1 VDDQSHDPERL
12 RWERQVLERAREG
25 DAVAFSELYRAYAPE
40 VYRRILLPR
49 LGDPSAAEDA
59 LAETF
64 RAAFE
69 RLATFEQ
76 RDKSIRSWLSRIA
89 VNKVTDMYRARAV
102 SGRALSNFEAMLGP
116 LVEPMIAP
124 EDALAERRDVE
135 WVRGA
140 IQEVLDRITPRYRAA
155 IELRFFEEKS
165 RQECAESLD
174 VKLGTFDVLLLRAL
188 RAFRKEWDVL
198 AARTEPADGG

>member
-1 VDDQSHDPERL
+1 L
-12 RWERQVLERAREG
+12 
-25 DAVAFSELYRAYAPE
+25 
-40 VYRRILLPR
+40 YRRILLPR
-49 LGDPSAAEDA
+49 LGDRAAAEDA

-69 RLATFEQ
+69 RLETFEQ
-76 RDKSIRSWLSRIA
+76 RDKSIRSWISRIA

-102 SGRALSNFEAMLGP
+102 SGRALSSFEALVGP

-124 EDALAERRDVE
+124 EDALAERRDIE
-135 WVRGA
+135 WVRSA
-140 IQEVLDRITPRYRAA
+140 VQEALGRITPRYRTA
-155 IELRFFEEKS
+155 IQLRFFEDRT
-165 RQECAESLD
+165 RQDCAESLD

-188 RAFRKEWDVL
+188 RAFRKEWDAV